1 MFLRSRECPWR
12 SLVTVQGV
20 VHTRAGSGGET
31 VCREEPGNM
40 KQIASLSLALSA
52 IWLAWSGHYEPLTL
66 SLGAGSLVVVLAL
79 AVRMKLVDE
88 EGLPLDLNYARL
100 LAYMPWLAL
109 EVVKSN
115 LDVARR
121 ILTPGAVPIAPRI
134 LRVRAS
140 QRSSVGQ
147 AIHANSI
154 TLTPGTISI
163 DVEDGAILIHALH
176 ADAAAGA
183 ASGEMDRRCAALE
196 VESA

>member
-1 MFLRSRECPWR
+1 
-12 SLVTVQGV
+12 
-20 VHTRAGSGGET
+20 
-31 VCREEPGNM
+31 M
-40 KQIASLSLALSA
+40 KQIASLSLVLSA
-52 IWLAWSGHYEPLTL
+52 VWLAWSGHYEPLTL
-66 SLGAGSLVVVLAL
+66 SLGAGSLVVVMAL
-79 AVRMKLVDE
+79 AVRMELVDE
-88 EGLPLDLNYARL
+88 ESLPLDLNYARL
-100 LAYMPWLAL
+100 LAYLPWLAR

-140 QRSSVGQ
+140 QRSSIGQ
-147 AIHANSI
+147 AIHANSM

-176 ADAAAGA
+176 AEAAAGA

-196 VESA
+196 AGSA